1 MGLGMSM
8 TLTNGNMI
16 LGIILGII
24 GLVVCVLNYP
34 IYAYIKGNKD

>member
-1 MGLGMSM
+1 M

-34 IYAYIKGNKD
+34 IYAYIKGNKE